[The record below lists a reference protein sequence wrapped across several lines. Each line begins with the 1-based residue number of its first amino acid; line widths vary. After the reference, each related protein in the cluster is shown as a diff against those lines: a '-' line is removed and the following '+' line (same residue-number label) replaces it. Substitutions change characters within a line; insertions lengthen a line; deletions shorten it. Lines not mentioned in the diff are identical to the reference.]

1 TSTYATL
8 PDGLRQALA
17 LGDYALGST
26 VGVAVLDSGL
36 ADNGDFTGRIAAFY
50 DFTASNTGKP
60 VASSPYDDYGHG
72 THVAGLVGSSGAL
85 STGAYAGIAQ
95 TVRFF
100 VLKVLDKSGRGRTS
114 DLINAIEFVIA
125 NKDALNIHVINLS
138 LGHPIYESAAT
149 DPLVLEVERASAA
162 GLIVVAAAGNIG
174 TNPVTGLPGY

>member
-1 TSTYATL
+1 HVRTEHPGIDALTVTVDASEINTLALDPSVESISIDADLTADADSKNSKSTPTSSPSSTTSTSTTSTSTYATL

-85 STGAYAGIAQ
+85 SAGAYAGIAQ

-100 VLKVLDKSGRGRTS
+100 VLKV
-114 DLINAIEFVIA
+114 
-125 NKDALNIHVINLS
+125 
-138 LGHPIYESAAT
+138 
-149 DPLVLEVERASAA
+149 
-162 GLIVVAAAGNIG
+162 
-174 TNPVTGLPGY
+174 